1 MSAVLRLIACFC
13 LLTALIAGVAALSD
27 WPRYRSLPEGVGV
40 LTLSFSHGA
49 DRGTTCRPATP
60 EELAALPPNMRQPL
74 ICPRERP
81 PVRVELEI
89 DGAPAFTADVP
100 PSGIGRDGPSR
111 VHENFV
117 LPAGTYAIAVRMRDR
132 PGEEE
137 FDWQAARSVHIDPA
151 DHRVID
157 FRAASGGFL
166 FH

>member
-1 MSAVLRLIACFC
+1 MSQALRMIACFC
-13 LLTALIAGVAALSD
+13 VLTAILAGVAALSD
-27 WPRYRSLPEGVGV
+27 WPPYRSLPEGAGV

-49 DRGTTCRPATP
+49 DRGATCRPATP
-60 EELAALPPNMRQPL
+60 EELAALPPNMRQPQ

-81 PVRVELEI
+81 PVRVELAI
-89 DGAPAFTADVP
+89 DGAPAFAADVP

-111 VHENFV
+111 VHESFV
-117 LPAGTYAIAVRMRDR
+117 LPAGTYDIAVRMRDR
-132 PGEEE
+132 PGEED
-137 FDWQAARSVHIDPA
+137 FGWQAARSVRIDPA